1 IMLEHAAIP
10 EFLQDKCVPGALA
23 AGVEEFLEDPSVV
36 DLQAKDMTEGLAMI
50 GPEGA
55 PPSEQAAKAV
65 MDVMK
70 KFRKAQ
76 QERDSE

>member
-1 IMLEHAAIP
+1 
-10 EFLQDKCVPGALA
+10 
-23 AGVEEFLEDPSVV
+23 
-36 DLQAKDMTEGLAMI
+36 MI